1 MKTQSKIFVL
11 ENETNWETVGNG
23 IDRQILGYDGQL
35 MLVKVRFKKGA
46 VGSMHEHFHSQ
57 STMVVSGQFEFTV
70 GNEKKIV
77 KAGDGIYMEPDILHG
92 CVCLEDGILI
102 DTFSPM
108 LEDFI
113 KK

>member
-46 VGSMHEHFHSQ
+46 VGSMHEHFILSQ
-57 STMVVSGQFEFTV
+57 RWLLVDNLS
-70 GNEKKIV
+70 
-77 KAGDGIYMEPDILHG
+77 Y
-92 CVCLEDGILI
+92 CR
-102 DTFSPM
+102 
-108 LEDFI
+108 
-113 KK
+113 

>member
-57 STMVVSGQFEFTV
+57 STMVVSGQFE
-70 GNEKKIV
+70 
-77 KAGDGIYMEPDILHG
+77 L
-92 CVCLEDGILI
+92 L
-102 DTFSPM
+102 
-108 LEDFI
+108 
-113 KK
+113 